1 MKKAIALTVVA
12 AASGAAVAQESN
24 VTVYGIL
31 DAGVSHVTGIAGGS
45 RNDVISGIMDGS
57 RLGFRGNEDIGNG
70 FRAIFTLEHRL
81 EVDTGDVTNRP
92 FSGTQL
98 PDRLTDATLLG
109 LPALLVPP
117 ANIPAQLVVTNVA
130 NLLGPQ
136 VLGVNLAR
144 NFWDRQAYVG
154 LVTPVGAVLAG
165 RQYTPAYEVGAAFD
179 TLGTQSSLSAGQV
192 ASFPPGFD
200 IRVSNALAYRIQT
213 GPVSASVMYAPDEG
227 STTTGRLF
235 GAMGIYRTEAFAV
248 GLGYNTR
255 KNEAGQESLT
265 SAVVGGSMQLGPGTA
280 FVQATQV
287 KDDNPSGLSGLATT
301 IQAGLQA
308 APFNV
313 PAQFAAPAATAV
325 ANAFIEALKQD
336 SQLAHIGYK
345 YVTGPHTIYGAYT
358 MLNDKRPANADVVS
372 YGAAYTYA
380 LSKRTALNAVLTHF
394 DNKNLAQAAPGQ
406 AGFLGGVTEEAGTD
420 SNSFAV
426 GIRHSF

>member
-31 DAGVSHVTGIAGGS
+31 DAGVSHVTGIKGGS

-70 FRAIFTLEHRL
+70 YRAIFTLEHRL

-98 PDRLTDATLLG
+98 PDRLTNATLLG
-109 LPALLVPP
+109 LPALLAPP
-117 ANIPAQLVVTNVA
+117 ANIPSQLVVNSVA
-130 NLLGPQ
+130 ATLGNT
-136 VLGVNLAR
+136 LGVNLGR
-144 NFWDRQAYVG
+144 TFWDRQAYVG
-154 LVTPVGAVLAG
+154 LITPVGAVLAG

-192 ASFPPGFD
+192 AALPAAFD
-200 IRVSNALAYRIQT
+200 IRISNALAYRIQT
-213 GPVSASVMYAPDEG
+213 GPISASVMYAPDEG
-227 STTTGRLF
+227 STTTGSF
-235 GAMGIYRTEAFAV
+235 VGAMGIYRTEAFAV

-265 SAVVGGSMQLGPGTA
+265 SSVLGGSMQLGPGTA
-280 FVQATQV
+280 FVQSTQV
-287 KDDNPSGLSGLATT
+287 KDDNPTGTAGLAAS
-301 IQAGLQA
+301 IQASLQA
-308 APFNV
+308 APLNV
-313 PAQFAAPAATAV
+313 PAPFAATAATAV
-325 ANAFIEALKQD
+325 ANAFIEGLKQD
-336 SQLAHIGYK
+336 AQLAHVGYK

>member
-92 FSGTQL
+92 FSGGQL
-98 PDRLTDATLLG
+98 PDRLSDATLLG
-109 LPALLVPP
+109 LNPAFQP
-117 ANIPAQLVVTNVA
+117 VVDAAAAGIGNTV
-130 NLLGPQ
+130 
-136 VLGVNLAR
+136 GVNLGR
-144 NFWDRQAYVG
+144 TFWDRQAYVG
-154 LVTPVGAVLAG
+154 LITPVGAVLAG

-192 ASFPPGFD
+192 AALPAAFD
-200 IRVSNALAYRIQT
+200 IRISNALAYRIQT
-213 GPVSASVMYAPDEG
+213 GPISASVMYAPDEG
-227 STTTGRLF
+227 STTTGSF
-235 GAMGIYRTEAFAV
+235 VGAMGIYRTEAFAV
-248 GLGYNTR
+248 GLGYNKR
-255 KNEAGQESLT
+255 KNELGQESLT
-265 SAVVGGSMQLGPGTA
+265 STALGGSMQLGPGTA

-287 KDDNPSGLSGLATT
+287 KDDNPTGLSGLAGLLT
-301 IQAGLQA
+301 AGG
-308 APFNV
+308 
-313 PAQFAAPAATAV
+313 APAPVAAAV
-325 ANAFIEALKQD
+325 AGALIEGLKQD
-336 SQLAHIGYK
+336 AQLAHIGYK

-358 MLNDKRPANADVVS
+358 ALNDKRPANADVAS

-406 AGFLGGVTEEAGTD
+406 AGFLGGVTESAGTD

>member
-1 MKKAIALTVVA
+1 MKKAIALTVIA
-12 AASGAAVAQESN
+12 TASGAAAAQESN

-98 PDRLTDATLLG
+98 PDRLSDATLLG
-109 LPALLVPP
+109 LNPAFQP
-117 ANIPAQLVVTNVA
+117 VVDQVAA
-130 NLLGPQ
+130 NLGNT
-136 VLGVNLAR
+136 LGVNLGR
-144 NFWDRQAYVG
+144 TFWDRQAYVG

-192 ASFPPGFD
+192 AALPAAFD
-200 IRVSNALAYRIQT
+200 IRISNALAYRIQT

-227 STTTGRLF
+227 STSTGSF
-235 GAMGIYRTEAFAV
+235 VGAMGIYRTEAFAV
-248 GLGYNTR
+248 GLGYNRR
-255 KNEAGQESLT
+255 KNEVGQESLT
-265 SAVVGGSMQLGPGTA
+265 STALGGSMQLGPGTA

-287 KDDNPSGLSGLATT
+287 KDDNPTGLSALAG
-301 IQAGLQA
+301 QLAG
-308 APFNV
+308 V
-313 PAQFAAPAATAV
+313 VGPANGALI
-325 ANAFIEALKQD
+325 ANAFIEGLKQD
-336 SQLAHIGYK
+336 AQLAHVGYK

-358 MLNDKRPANADVVS
+358 ALNDKRPANADVAS

>member
-92 FSGTQL
+92 FSGGQL
-98 PDRLTDATLLG
+98 PDRLSDATLLG
-109 LPALLVPP
+109 LNPAFQP
-117 ANIPAQLVVTNVA
+117 VVDAAAAGIGNTV
-130 NLLGPQ
+130 
-136 VLGVNLAR
+136 GVNLGR
-144 NFWDRQAYVG
+144 TFWDRQAYVG
-154 LVTPVGAVLAG
+154 LITPVGAVLAG

-192 ASFPPGFD
+192 AALPAAFD
-200 IRVSNALAYRIQT
+200 IRISNALAYRIQT
-213 GPVSASVMYAPDEG
+213 GPISASVMYAPDEG
-227 STTTGRLF
+227 STTTGSF
-235 GAMGIYRTEAFAV
+235 VGAMGIYRTEAFAV
-248 GLGYNTR
+248 GLGYNKR
-255 KNEAGQESLT
+255 KNELGQESLT
-265 SAVVGGSMQLGPGTA
+265 STALGGSMQLGPGTA

-287 KDDNPSGLSGLATT
+287 KDDNPTGLSGLAGLLT
-301 IQAGLQA
+301 AGG
-308 APFNV
+308 
-313 PAQFAAPAATAV
+313 APAPVAAAV
-325 ANAFIEALKQD
+325 AGALIEGLKQD
-336 SQLAHIGYK
+336 AQLAHVGYK

-358 MLNDKRPANADVVS
+358 ALNDKRPANADVAS

-406 AGFLGGVTEEAGTD
+406 AGFLGGVTESAGTD

>member
-92 FSGTQL
+92 FSGGQL
-98 PDRLTDATLLG
+98 PDRLSDATLLG
-109 LPALLVPP
+109 LNPAFQP
-117 ANIPAQLVVTNVA
+117 VVDAAAAGIGNTV
-130 NLLGPQ
+130 
-136 VLGVNLAR
+136 GVNLGR
-144 NFWDRQAYVG
+144 TFWDRQAYVG
-154 LVTPVGAVLAG
+154 LITPAGAVLAG

-192 ASFPPGFD
+192 AALPAAFD
-200 IRVSNALAYRIQT
+200 IRISNALAYRIQT
-213 GPVSASVMYAPDEG
+213 GPISASVMYAPDEG
-227 STTTGRLF
+227 STTTGSF
-235 GAMGIYRTEAFAV
+235 VGAMGIYRTEAFAV
-248 GLGYNTR
+248 GLGYNKR
-255 KNEAGQESLT
+255 KNELGQESLT
-265 SAVVGGSMQLGPGTA
+265 STALGGSMQLGPGTA

-287 KDDNPSGLSGLATT
+287 KDDNPTGLSGLAGLLT
-301 IQAGLQA
+301 AGG
-308 APFNV
+308 
-313 PAQFAAPAATAV
+313 APAPVAAAV
-325 ANAFIEALKQD
+325 AGALIEGLKQD
-336 SQLAHIGYK
+336 AQLAHIGYK

-358 MLNDKRPANADVVS
+358 ALNDKRPANADVAS

-406 AGFLGGVTEEAGTD
+406 AGFLGGVTESAGTD

>member
-1 MKKAIALTVVA
+1 MKKALALTVIA
-12 AASGAAVAQESN
+12 TASGAAVAQESN

-92 FSGTQL
+92 FSGSQL
-98 PDRLTDATLLG
+98 PDRLNDATLLG
-109 LPALLVPP
+109 LPALL
-117 ANIPAQLVVTNVA
+117 IPAPVNLPSQVVVDSVA
-130 NLLGPQ
+130 TILGNS
-136 VLGVNLAR
+136 LGVNLGR
-144 NFWDRQAYVG
+144 TFWDRQAYVG
-154 LVTPVGAVLAG
+154 LITPVGAVLAG

-192 ASFPPGFD
+192 AAVPASFD
-200 IRVSNALAYRIQT
+200 IRINNALAYRIQT
-213 GPVSASVMYAPDEG
+213 GPISASLMYAPDEG

-255 KNEAGQESLT
+255 KNEAGQDSLT
-265 SAVVGGSMQLGPGTA
+265 STVVGGSMQLGPGTA
-280 FVQATQV
+280 FVQVTQA
-287 KDDNPSGLSGLATT
+287 KDDNPTGTSGLAAT
-301 IQAGLQA
+301 IQGGLVGQG
-308 APFNV
+308 V
-313 PAQFAAPAATAV
+313 PAQFAAPAAATV

-358 MLNDKRPANADVVS
+358 ALNDKRPNNADVAS

-420 SNSFAV
+420 SNSLAV